1 MKSLTES
8 LMIYAAKNR
17 DASIFDVPV
26 AYLWANIPKD
36 KTVLVNFE
44 VEFVD
49 IICDVNPSL
58 LDYVIYEH
66 GKKVLWLKSENA
78 LYVCTESSI
87 LGYNIFTNTIKKMN
101 SNINPYDKC
110 LAHKIVDYKQF
121 TILWYVADKKLYH
134 VDSKVNDN
142 ILKKIK
148 CHFGYLSIQWG
159 LNLEFLGMDIMLH
172 PDDSVSIV
180 T

>member
-66 GKKVLWLKSENA
+66 GKKVL
-78 LYVCTESSI
+78 
-87 LGYNIFTNTIKKMN
+87 
-101 SNINPYDKC
+101 
-110 LAHKIVDYKQF
+110 
-121 TILWYVADKKLYH
+121 
-134 VDSKVNDN
+134 
-142 ILKKIK
+142 
-148 CHFGYLSIQWG
+148 
-159 LNLEFLGMDIMLH
+159 
-172 PDDSVSIV
+172 
-180 T
+180 